1 MKQFRN
7 LPYYVTE
14 EGSVYR
20 IGKNTPLK
28 FDSSSFGYRR
38 VTLCAEGKTERF
50 LIHRMVAELYVNN
63 PKPNVYTQVNHIDHD
78 PTNNHKDNLEWCDH
92 SQNMLHCHRANRC
105 SNLLASAAASDQ
117 KFEESTQK
125 FKKLLGDNFIKLV
138 NENPRNFVIYKCS
151 ECGRELK
158 SRTDSPVFKQDV
170 ISCRYCK

>member
-7 LPYYVTE
+7 LPYYVSE

-20 IGKNTPLK
+20 VGKNTPLK
-28 FDSSSFGYRR
+28 FDSNSKGYRR

-63 PKPNVYTQVNHIDHD
+63 PSPTVLTQVNHLDHD
-78 PTNNHKDNLEWCDH
+78 PTNNHKDNLEWTDQ

-105 SNLLASAAASDQ
+105 SNVLASAAASDQ
-117 KFEESTQK
+117 KFEESTKK
-125 FKKLLGDNFIKLV
+125 FKKLLGDNFVKLV

-158 SRTDSPVFKQDV
+158 SRTDSSVFKQSV
-170 ISCRYCK
+170 IACRYCK